1 MNKHAL
7 VFLIVLVL
15 LLFYIALAPPSTK
28 WNKREITVQK
38 GDTLYKISEMFNTT
52 VSELKRINN
61 LTTDILQVGQRLL
74 ISEENIEMP
83 SSKIYTVQKGDTIFM
98 GNNE

>member
-1 MNKHAL
+1 MNKQAL

-38 GDTLYKISEMFNTT
+38 GDTLWALSDRFCSESIDRRWWISQ
-52 VSELKRINN
+52 VKKINN
-61 LTTDILQVGQRLL
+61 TNGNIKKGQVLIIL
-74 ISEENIEMP
+74 EEER
-83 SSKIYTVQKGDTIFM
+83 
-98 GNNE
+98 NNGKDNFKTKK

>member
-1 MNKHAL
+1 MNKQAL

-38 GDTLYKISEMFNTT
+38 GDTLWTLSDRFCSESIDRRWWISQ
-52 VSELKRINN
+52 VKKINN
-61 LTTDILQVGQRLL
+61 TNGNIKKGQVLIIL
-74 ISEENIEMP
+74 EEERNDG
-83 SSKIYTVQKGDTIFM
+83 KDNFKTKK
-98 GNNE
+98 